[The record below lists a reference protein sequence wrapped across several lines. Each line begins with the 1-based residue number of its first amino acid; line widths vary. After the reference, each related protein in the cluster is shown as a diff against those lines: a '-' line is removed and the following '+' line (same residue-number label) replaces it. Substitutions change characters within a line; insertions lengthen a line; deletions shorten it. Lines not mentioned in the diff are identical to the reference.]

1 MTCTGVACRRA
12 AGPASALV
20 TGPFGYWVIGL
31 GGRQRTEKR
40 SKQTS
45 RKVDIDADIRQR
57 AICLD
62 NNAVLLGKLEKLN
75 VFRVVVWV
83 EAYLRA
89 NTTKRVG
96 D

>member
-1 MTCTGVACRRA
+1 MVWAGDNGRR
-12 AGPASALV
+12 SEV
-20 TGPFGYWVIGL
+20 N
-31 GGRQRTEKR
+31 KR
-40 SKQTS
+40 AE
-45 RKVDIDADIRQR
+45 KVDIDADIRQR

-89 NTTKRVG
+89 NTTKRVSE
-96 D
+96 